1 MTKNLQS
8 FFVLHG
14 LAKGI
19 VAYLK
24 PKWISELPGCKR
36 KKGQR
41 ESYQKSIGMYIS
53 ISILWFQINKLE
65 HLVKH
70 W

>member
-1 MTKNLQS
+1 MPKNLQS

-19 VAYLK
+19 VTNLK

-36 KKGQR
+36 KKGER
-41 ESYQKSIGMYIS
+41 ERAIKKALLCIYPYPFCG
-53 ISILWFQINKLE
+53 FT
-65 HLVKH
+65 
-70 W
+70 